1 MTLMMKNIS
10 KNYQDGEQVIEVLKN
25 VSLEVAQGEFVAI
38 VGPSGAGKSTF
49 LSIAG
54 ALLSPTE
61 GEIAIG
67 GKVLNDLTSKE
78 LTKVRLD
85 KVGFIFQGAN
95 LIPYLNVRD
104 QLLVIAELSGEK
116 GRGAK
121 EKADE
126 LLKELGLTAREN
138 NYPESLSGG
147 EKQRVAIAR
156 ALMNDPDI
164 ILADE
169 PTASLDANRG
179 HKVVQMIADEVKR
192 KNKAAIMVTH
202 DERVLDLVDRVI
214 RIRVGSRMRANPFCL
229 FSKVGTL
236 LMWTASKQ

>member
-1 MTLMMKNIS
+1 MTLIMKNIS

-54 ALLSPTE
+54 ALLSQTE

-67 GKVLNDLTSKE
+67 GTTLNSMSEKA

-95 LIPYLNVRD
+95 LIPYLSVRD

-116 GRGAK
+116 GSAAK
-121 EKADE
+121 ERADK
-126 LLKELGLTAREN
+126 LLQELGLTARQN

-214 RIRVGSRMRANPFCL
+214 RIEDGYLKAE
-229 FSKVGTL
+229 
-236 LMWTASKQ
+236 

>member
-1 MTLMMKNIS
+1 MTLIMKNIS

-67 GKVLNDLTSKE
+67 GTTLNNMSEKA

-95 LIPYLNVRD
+95 LIPYLSVRD

-116 GRGAK
+116 GSAVK
-121 EKADE
+121 ERADK
-126 LLKELGLTAREN
+126 LLQELGLTARQN

-214 RIRVGSRMRANPFCL
+214 RIEDGYLKAE
-229 FSKVGTL
+229 
-236 LMWTASKQ
+236 

>member
-1 MTLMMKNIS
+1 MKNIS

-67 GKVLNDLTSKE
+67 GTTLNNMSEKA

-116 GRGAK
+116 GSAAK
-121 EKADE
+121 EKADK
-126 LLKELGLTAREN
+126 LLQELGLTARQN

-214 RIRVGSRMRANPFCL
+214 RIEDGYLKAE
-229 FSKVGTL
+229 
-236 LMWTASKQ
+236 

>member
-1 MTLMMKNIS
+1 MKNIS
-10 KNYQDGEQVIEVLKN
+10 KNYQDGEQAIEVLKN

-61 GEIAIG
+61 GEIAISG
-67 GKVLNDLTSKE
+67 TTLNNMSEKA

-95 LIPYLNVRD
+95 LIPYLSVRD

-116 GRGAK
+116 GSAAK
-121 EKADE
+121 ERADK
-126 LLKELGLTAREN
+126 LLQELGLTARQN

-169 PTASLDANRG
+169 PTASLDASRG
-179 HKVVQMIADEVKR
+179 HRVVQMIADEVKR

-214 RIRVGSRMRANPFCL
+214 RIEDGYLKAE
-229 FSKVGTL
+229 
-236 LMWTASKQ
+236 

>member
-1 MTLMMKNIS
+1 MKNIT

-54 ALLSPTE
+54 ELLSPTE

-67 GKVLNDLTSKE
+67 GKVLNDLTSKD

-95 LIPYLNVRD
+95 LIPYLSVRD
-104 QLLVIAELSGEK
+104 QLLVIAELSGDK
-116 GRGAK
+116 GRVAK

-169 PTASLDANRG
+169 PTASLDASRG

-214 RIRVGSRMRANPFCL
+214 RIEDGYL
-229 FSKVGTL
+229 KD
-236 LMWTASKQ
+236 

>member
-1 MTLMMKNIS
+1 MKNIS

-67 GKVLNDLTSKE
+67 GKVLNNLTSKD

-116 GRGAK
+116 GRAAK
-121 EKADE
+121 DKADA
-126 LLKELGLTAREN
+126 LLKELGLTARQN

-214 RIRVGSRMRANPFCL
+214 RIEDGFLKA
-229 FSKVGTL
+229 
-236 LMWTASKQ
+236 

>member
-1 MTLMMKNIS
+1 MKNIS

-67 GKVLNDLTSKE
+67 GTTLNNMSEKA

-116 GRGAK
+116 GSAAK
-121 EKADE
+121 ERADN
-126 LLKELGLTAREN
+126 LLQELGLTARQN

-214 RIRVGSRMRANPFCL
+214 RIEDGYLKAE
-229 FSKVGTL
+229 
-236 LMWTASKQ
+236 

>member
-10 KNYQDGEQVIEVLKN
+10 KNYQDGEQVFEVLKN

-214 RIRVGSRMRANPFCL
+214 RIEDGYL
-229 FSKVGTL
+229 KD
-236 LMWTASKQ
+236 

>member
-1 MTLMMKNIS
+1 MKNIS

-67 GKVLNDLTSKE
+67 GTTLNSMSEKA

-116 GRGAK
+116 GSAAK
-121 EKADE
+121 ERADK
-126 LLKELGLTAREN
+126 LLQELGLTARQS

-156 ALMNDPDI
+156 ALMNDPDV

-214 RIRVGSRMRANPFCL
+214 RIEDGYLKAE
-229 FSKVGTL
+229 
-236 LMWTASKQ
+236 

>member
-1 MTLMMKNIS
+1 MTLIMKNIS
-10 KNYQDGEQVIEVLKN
+10 KSYQDGEQVIEVLKN
-25 VSLEVAQGEFVAI
+25 VSLEVSQGEFVAI

-54 ALLSPTE
+54 ALLSPTK
-61 GEIAIG
+61 GEISIG
-67 GKVLNDLTSKE
+67 DKRLNNFSGKK
-78 LTKVRLD
+78 LTKVRLE
-85 KVGFIFQGAN
+85 KIGFIFQGAN

-104 QLLVIAELSGEK
+104 QLLLIAELAGKK
-116 GRGAK
+116 GKEAK
-121 EKADE
+121 EKADA
-126 LLKELGLTAREN
+126 LLNELGLTARRN

-156 ALMNDPDI
+156 ALMNNPDI

-214 RIRVGSRMRANPFCL
+214 RIEDGYL
-229 FSKVGTL
+229 KE
-236 LMWTASKQ
+236 

>member
-1 MTLMMKNIS
+1 MTLIMKNIS
-10 KNYQDGEQVIEVLKN
+10 KSYQDGEQQIEVLKN

-38 VGPSGAGKSTF
+38 LGPSGAGKSTF

-54 ALLSPTE
+54 ALLSPTT
-61 GEIAIG
+61 GEILIG
-67 GKVLNDLTSKE
+67 GKGLSNLSNKE

-104 QLLVIAELSGEK
+104 QLLLIAELTGQK
-116 GRGAK
+116 GSKAK
-121 EKADE
+121 EKAAT
-126 LLKELGLTAREN
+126 LLKELGLEARQN

-156 ALMNDPDI
+156 SLMNDPDI

-169 PTASLDANRG
+169 PTASLDADRG
-179 HKVVQMIADEVKR
+179 HKVVQMIADEVKK

-214 RIRVGSRMRANPFCL
+214 RIEDGYL
-229 FSKVGTL
+229 KE
-236 LMWTASKQ
+236 

>member
-1 MTLMMKNIS
+1 MKNIT

-67 GKVLNDLTSKE
+67 GKVLNDLTSKD

-104 QLLVIAELSGEK
+104 QLLVIAELSGDK
-116 GRGAK
+116 GRVAK

-169 PTASLDANRG
+169 PTASLDASRG

-192 KNKAAIMVTH
+192 KNKAGIMVTH

-214 RIRVGSRMRANPFCL
+214 RIEDGYL
-229 FSKVGTL
+229 KD
-236 LMWTASKQ
+236 

>member
-126 LLKELGLTAREN
+126 LLKGLGLTAREN

-214 RIRVGSRMRANPFCL
+214 RIEDGYL
-229 FSKVGTL
+229 KD
-236 LMWTASKQ
+236 

>member
-67 GKVLNDLTSKE
+67 GTTLNNMSEKA

-116 GRGAK
+116 GSAAK
-121 EKADE
+121 EKADK
-126 LLKELGLTAREN
+126 LLQELGLTSRQN

-214 RIRVGSRMRANPFCL
+214 RIEDGYLKAE
-229 FSKVGTL
+229 
-236 LMWTASKQ
+236 

>member
-10 KNYQDGEQVIEVLKN
+10 KNYQDGEQVIEVLKH

-214 RIRVGSRMRANPFCL
+214 RIEDGYL
-229 FSKVGTL
+229 KD
-236 LMWTASKQ
+236 

>member
-67 GKVLNDLTSKE
+67 GTTLNNMSEKA

-104 QLLVIAELSGEK
+104 QLLVIAELAGEK
-116 GRGAK
+116 GSAAK
-121 EKADE
+121 ERADK
-126 LLKELGLTAREN
+126 LLQELGLTARQN

-214 RIRVGSRMRANPFCL
+214 RIEDGYLKAE
-229 FSKVGTL
+229 
-236 LMWTASKQ
+236 

>member
-67 GKVLNDLTSKE
+67 EKTLNNLTGKE
-78 LTKVRLD
+78 LTKVRLE

-116 GRGAK
+116 GKGAK
-121 EKADE
+121 DKADE
-126 LLKELGLTAREN
+126 LLKELGLTARQN

-156 ALMNDPDI
+156 ALMNNPDI

-214 RIRVGSRMRANPFCL
+214 RIEDGFL
-229 FSKVGTL
+229 KD
-236 LMWTASKQ
+236 

>member
-1 MTLMMKNIS
+1 MKNIS

-67 GKVLNDLTSKE
+67 GTTLNNMSEKA

-95 LIPYLNVRD
+95 LIPYLSVRD

-116 GRGAK
+116 GGAAK
-121 EKADE
+121 ERADK
-126 LLKELGLTAREN
+126 LLQELGLTARQN

-214 RIRVGSRMRANPFCL
+214 RIEDGYLKAE
-229 FSKVGTL
+229 
-236 LMWTASKQ
+236 

>member
-1 MTLMMKNIS
+1 MKNIS
-10 KNYQDGEQVIEVLKN
+10 KSYQDGEQQIEVLKN

-38 VGPSGAGKSTF
+38 LGPSGAGKSTF

-54 ALLSPTE
+54 ALLSPTT
-61 GEIAIG
+61 GEILIG
-67 GKVLNDLTSKE
+67 GKGLSNLSNKE

-104 QLLVIAELSGEK
+104 QLLLIAELAGQK
-116 GRGAK
+116 GSKAK
-121 EKADE
+121 EKAAT
-126 LLKELGLTAREN
+126 LLKELGLEARQN
-138 NYPESLSGG
+138 NYSESLSGG

-156 ALMNDPDI
+156 SLMNDPDI

-169 PTASLDANRG
+169 PTASLDADRG
-179 HKVVQMIADEVKR
+179 HKVVQMIADEVKK

-202 DERVLDLVDRVI
+202 DERVLDLVNRVI
-214 RIRVGSRMRANPFCL
+214 RIEDGYL
-229 FSKVGTL
+229 KE
-236 LMWTASKQ
+236 

>member
-67 GKVLNDLTSKE
+67 GKVLNDLTSKD

-104 QLLVIAELSGEK
+104 QLLVIAELSGDK
-116 GRGAK
+116 GRVAK

-169 PTASLDANRG
+169 PTASLDASRG

-202 DERVLDLVDRVI
+202 DELVLDLVDRVI
-214 RIRVGSRMRANPFCL
+214 RIEDGYL
-229 FSKVGTL
+229 KD
-236 LMWTASKQ
+236 

>member
-147 EKQRVAIAR
+147 EKQRVAISR

-214 RIRVGSRMRANPFCL
+214 RIEDGYL
-229 FSKVGTL
+229 KD
-236 LMWTASKQ
+236 

>member
-67 GKVLNDLTSKE
+67 GKVLNDLTSKD

-104 QLLVIAELSGEK
+104 QLLVIAELSADK
-116 GRGAK
+116 GRVAK

-169 PTASLDANRG
+169 PTASLDASRG

-214 RIRVGSRMRANPFCL
+214 RIEDGYL
-229 FSKVGTL
+229 KD
-236 LMWTASKQ
+236 

>member
-1 MTLMMKNIS
+1 MTLIMKNIS

-25 VSLEVAQGEFVAI
+25 VSIEVAQGEFVAI

-67 GKVLNDLTSKE
+67 GKVLNNLTSKD

-116 GRGAK
+116 GRAAK
-121 EKADE
+121 DKADA
-126 LLKELGLTAREN
+126 LLKELGLTARQN

-202 DERVLDLVDRVI
+202 DERVLDLVDCVI
-214 RIRVGSRMRANPFCL
+214 RIEDGFLKA
-229 FSKVGTL
+229 
-236 LMWTASKQ
+236 

>member
-1 MTLMMKNIS
+1 MKNIT

-61 GEIAIG
+61 GEITIG
-67 GKVLNDLTSKE
+67 GKVLNDLTSKD

-104 QLLVIAELSGEK
+104 QLLVIAELSGDK
-116 GRGAK
+116 GRVAK

-169 PTASLDANRG
+169 PTASLDASRG

-214 RIRVGSRMRANPFCL
+214 RIEDGYL
-229 FSKVGTL
+229 KD
-236 LMWTASKQ
+236 

>member
-1 MTLMMKNIS
+1 MTLIMKNIS
-10 KNYQDGEQVIEVLKN
+10 KSYQDGEQQIEVLKN

-38 VGPSGAGKSTF
+38 LGPSGAGKSTF

-54 ALLSPTE
+54 ALLSPTT
-61 GEIAIG
+61 GEILIG
-67 GKVLNDLTSKE
+67 GKGLSNLSNKE

-104 QLLVIAELSGEK
+104 QLLLIAELAGQK
-116 GRGAK
+116 GSKSK
-121 EKADE
+121 EKAVV
-126 LLKELGLTAREN
+126 LLKELGLDARQN

-156 ALMNDPDI
+156 SLMNDPDI

-169 PTASLDANRG
+169 PTASLDADRG
-179 HKVVQMIADEVKR
+179 HKVVQMIADEVKK

-214 RIRVGSRMRANPFCL
+214 RIEDGYL
-229 FSKVGTL
+229 KE
-236 LMWTASKQ
+236 

>member
-164 ILADE
+164 IIADE

-214 RIRVGSRMRANPFCL
+214 RIEDGYL
-229 FSKVGTL
+229 KD
-236 LMWTASKQ
+236 

>member
-10 KNYQDGEQVIEVLKN
+10 KNYQDGEQVTEVLKN

-67 GKVLNDLTSKE
+67 GTTLTNMSGKA

-116 GRGAK
+116 GSAAK
-121 EKADE
+121 ERADK
-126 LLKELGLTAREN
+126 LLQELGLTARQN

-214 RIRVGSRMRANPFCL
+214 RIEDGYLKAE
-229 FSKVGTL
+229 
-236 LMWTASKQ
+236 

>member
-67 GKVLNDLTSKE
+67 GKVLNDLTIKD

-104 QLLVIAELSGEK
+104 QLLVIAELSGDK
-116 GRGAK
+116 GRVAK

-169 PTASLDANRG
+169 PTASLDASRG

-214 RIRVGSRMRANPFCL
+214 RIEDGYL
-229 FSKVGTL
+229 KD
-236 LMWTASKQ
+236 

>member
-1 MTLMMKNIS
+1 MTLIMKNIS

-67 GKVLNDLTSKE
+67 GTTLNSMPEKA

-95 LIPYLNVRD
+95 LIPYLSVRD

-116 GRGAK
+116 GSAAK
-121 EKADE
+121 ERADK
-126 LLKELGLTAREN
+126 LLQELGLTARQN

-214 RIRVGSRMRANPFCL
+214 RIEDGYLKAE
-229 FSKVGTL
+229 
-236 LMWTASKQ
+236 

>member
-67 GKVLNDLTSKE
+67 GTTLNNMSEKA
-78 LTKVRLD
+78 LTKARLD

-95 LIPYLNVRD
+95 LIPYLSVRD

-116 GRGAK
+116 GSAAK
-121 EKADE
+121 ERVDK
-126 LLKELGLTAREN
+126 LLQELGLTARQN

-156 ALMNDPDI
+156 ALMNNPDI

-214 RIRVGSRMRANPFCL
+214 RIEDGYLKAE
-229 FSKVGTL
+229 
-236 LMWTASKQ
+236 

>member
-25 VSLEVAQGEFVAI
+25 VSLKVAQGEFVAI

-67 GKVLNDLTSKE
+67 GTTLNNMSGKA

-116 GRGAK
+116 GSAAK
-121 EKADE
+121 ERADK
-126 LLKELGLTAREN
+126 LLQELGLTARQN

-214 RIRVGSRMRANPFCL
+214 RIEDGYLKAE
-229 FSKVGTL
+229 
-236 LMWTASKQ
+236 

>member
-67 GKVLNDLTSKE
+67 EKTLKNLTSKE
-78 LTKVRLD
+78 LTKVRLE

-116 GRGAK
+116 GKGAK
-121 EKADE
+121 DKADE
-126 LLKELGLTAREN
+126 LLKELGLTARQN

-156 ALMNDPDI
+156 ALMNNPDI

-214 RIRVGSRMRANPFCL
+214 RIEDGFL
-229 FSKVGTL
+229 KD
-236 LMWTASKQ
+236 

>member
-49 LSIAG
+49 LYIAG

-214 RIRVGSRMRANPFCL
+214 RIEDGYL
-229 FSKVGTL
+229 KD
-236 LMWTASKQ
+236 

>member
-1 MTLMMKNIS
+1 MTLMMKNIT

-67 GKVLNDLTSKE
+67 GKVLNDLTSKD

-104 QLLVIAELSGEK
+104 QLLVIAELYGDK
-116 GRGAK
+116 GRVAK

-169 PTASLDANRG
+169 PTASLDASRG

-214 RIRVGSRMRANPFCL
+214 RIEDGYL
-229 FSKVGTL
+229 KD
-236 LMWTASKQ
+236 

>member
-1 MTLMMKNIS
+1 MTLMMKNIT

-67 GKVLNDLTSKE
+67 GKVLNDLTSKD

-169 PTASLDANRG
+169 PTASLDASRG
-179 HKVVQMIADEVKR
+179 HKVVQMIANEVKR

-214 RIRVGSRMRANPFCL
+214 RIEDGYL
-229 FSKVGTL
+229 KD
-236 LMWTASKQ
+236 

>member
-1 MTLMMKNIS
+1 MTLIMKNIS
-10 KNYQDGEQVIEVLKN
+10 KSYQDGEQQIEVLKN

-38 VGPSGAGKSTF
+38 LGPSGAGKSTF

-54 ALLSPTE
+54 ALLSPTT
-61 GEIAIG
+61 GEIMIG
-67 GKVLNDLTSKE
+67 GKGLSNLSNKE

-104 QLLVIAELSGEK
+104 QLLLIAELAGQK
-116 GRGAK
+116 GSKSK
-121 EKADE
+121 EKAVV
-126 LLKELGLTAREN
+126 LLKELGLDARQN

-147 EKQRVAIAR
+147 EKQRVAIVR
-156 ALMNDPDI
+156 ALMNNPDI

-214 RIRVGSRMRANPFCL
+214 RIEDGYL
-229 FSKVGTL
+229 KE
-236 LMWTASKQ
+236 